1 MLSLF
6 GFGKKRRSVRSKKHH
21 AKPPA
26 KLLTLCKKYRVKA
39 TKKVGRKR
47 VYKKVSVLKKL
58 CLRKA
63 MALKKKLMK
72 MHKRKGVHTPS
83 RKNHKV
89 VRHKSVRGDDAF
101 GEEAMSFGARSY
113 ASGVPMFGVHTPSR
127 KNHIG
132 NYLVPKH
139 AFGKRRRGVK
149 SSHKVSKAA
158 AMKAFRSFY
167 KRHCHGARRMRFGN
181 GGNPPLAQS
190 MGYEFCPSGM
200 GGVLGA
206 NSTGLFGSPCTSA
219 TSSFGASRRRR
230 APCKVVRRRRSTH
243 KVVRRRR
250 YNVKGSPCNR
260 LSRKVCRSSPN
271 CVYTKRGCRRRGG
284 KMREGPALSGP
295 APKMSAAELKK
306 KMQFGKKRKLAAKRR
321 KLAAKRRRSRS
332 MSPTRCYMYG
342 YRR

>member
-26 KLLTLCKKYRVKA
+26 KLLTLCKKYRVRA
-39 TKKVGRKR
+39 TKKVGRKC

-63 MALKKKLMK
+63 MALKKKLIK
-72 MHKRKGVHTPS
+72 MHKRKGVHHRRRRST
-83 RKNHKV
+83 KV
-89 VRHKSVRGDDAF
+89 VRRKTTSHRRRKSVRGDDAF

-113 ASGVPMFGVHTPSR
+113 ASGVPMFGAYPSR

-139 AFGKRRRGVK
+139 AFGKRRRVAHR
-149 SSHKVSKAA
+149 SHKVSKAA

-230 APCKVVRRRRSTH
+230 RRAPCKVVRRRRSTR
-243 KVVRRRR
+243 KVVRSRR

-284 KMREGPALSGP
+284 KIREGPALSGP
-295 APKMSAAELKK
+295 APKME
-306 KMQFGKKRKLAAKRR
+306 FGKERKL
-321 KLAAKRRRSRS
+321 AKRRRSRS